1 LQKLFSI
8 IRIIHY
14 PISFHRTQGTR
25 PLSDPCFGSI
35 CRWECL

>member
-14 PISFHRTQGTR
+14 PNSFDVTQVT
-25 PLSDPCFGSI
+25 CH
-35 CRWECL
+35 